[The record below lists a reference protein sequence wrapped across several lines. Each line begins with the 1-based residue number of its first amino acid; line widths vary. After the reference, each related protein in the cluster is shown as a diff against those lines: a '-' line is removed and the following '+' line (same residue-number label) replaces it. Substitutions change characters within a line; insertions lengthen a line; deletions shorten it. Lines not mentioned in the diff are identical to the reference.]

1 MHWYNIQTEL
11 LQDKINYTYDC
22 LIDPFDFEEQF
33 PDNYADTDELLNN
46 IYEDD
51 DVCEDEFIDEDML
64 EYEEFLK
71 ETSK

>member
-1 MHWYNIQTEL
+1 MHWYNIQKEL

-33 PDNYADTDELLNN
+33 SDNYADTDELLNN
-46 IYEDD
+46 FYVEEYNYED
-51 DVCEDEFIDEDML
+51 EYIDEDML
-64 EYEEFLK
+64 EYEVFLK